1 MSYSSIIQKD
11 LPLISW
17 ALDDATLTA
26 GSTAATDGFFGGY
39 DGQTPLY
46 TGSYVTACTA
56 KEVPIIFGSTQSVI
70 ITHATAGTTV
80 FRVPSLDR
88 MSSKFIDEPSTLEFW
103 LKFTN
108 PSFASPTTITKIV
121 GKPNSQT
128 GVYIHNSSFIGII
141 GDTAGNVVRV
151 SVPVDDITKT
161 FHIALIYNKTSVSL
175 SVNGTFVSRSIDSNT
190 LNKSYSSGDE
200 YFNFVMPASNLDYA
214 LDHVS
219 IYSRALTIQECRK
232 HLVYG
237 LGYEISN
244 QVANSF
250 GGVRYNMSM
259 AQSEVIG
266 SYQKGSD
273 STWKDSIEIDNLDV
287 KNGILVPANAQEPK
301 LKYAKDKTSSVFT
314 WDTYGVSCAAGGY
327 IELENV
333 KSIINTA
340 SFGYGAVFDRASGS
354 AITGTMTLA
363 YFNDPYD
370 QERYIKFYIVGNGTR
385 EDLYYQRDDRT
396 PTILLSNTA
405 GSING
410 EFSCGF
416 FYNATTNT
424 ITGYAGKASSGT
436 GNRIVSD
443 TSVTSLI
450 VDDIRIGSMPVYS
463 EFDNYADIVSGEDE
477 RFIGGLKNIVHIP
490 SAISDTSSFST
501 IHTAIK
507 TAPSTSYR
515 TRYFAEADTTN
526 KRFIIKLV
534 GKYEFV
540 VDLKQLCGNASV
552 VGINKAEWGYSGQEV
567 SVSMTG
573 IEDSAGVQSTWLAS
587 ASISN
592 GSNLTGIYNVA
603 PGTSKYLKFTINF
616 VSNDVVEN
624 PTKLMYFRIT
634 TYRTTEPT
642 SGTYKMTLVADG
654 PDIDIYATSSKNAVI
669 LPSTIETPFLYDNE
683 RGGLFIPYYAQIDY
697 DYQTITSDA
706 TTGIYGI
713 SMFVNIPSG
722 ADRYLFSVVSSDAI
736 STKLYE
742 LKYTTATGQLSL
754 STGTGTI
761 SVNGSSLAS
770 TQAIT
775 ANRWQ
780 HVVVV
785 FGTQVQVTASK
796 YPVIIL
802 GSKTQTSSFYLDE
815 LMTFDNPSMT
825 ATEIGYINKI
835 YKGTNTVQVGKG
847 TYVNSVDKAFAIYD
861 NEIGTSPMYQPIS
874 GQTSV
879 ATPVNFASTKAFP
892 RTLTG
897 TTGNL
902 TFPAGATLQTLSL
915 DGTIIDAGDRILL
928 KNQSTTSQNG
938 IFTVIGPVAKN
949 TTVTLS
955 RVSAPVGTLVYVK
968 EGLQNEG
975 AYYYHSSTDV
985 WTKTYALDKIVSY
998 SSVGNAIS
1006 IPNTSFIED

>member
-17 ALDDATLTA
+17 SLDDSTLTA

-56 KEVPIIFGSTQSVI
+56 KEVPIIFGSSQSVI

-88 MSSKFIDEPSTLEFW
+88 MSSKFVDEPSTLEFW
-103 LKFTN
+103 LKFIN
-108 PSFASPTTITKIV
+108 PSFAAPTTMTKIV

-128 GVYIHNSSFIGII
+128 GVYIHNSSFIGVV
-141 GDTAGNVVRV
+141 GDTAGNIVRV

-161 FHIALIYNKTSVSL
+161 FHVALVYNKTSVSL
-175 SVNGTFVSRSIDSNT
+175 SVNGTFVSKSIELNT
-190 LNKSYSSGDE
+190 LNKAYSSGDE
-200 YFNFVMPASNLDYA
+200 YFNFVMPAANLDYA
-214 LDHVS
+214 LDHIS
-219 IYSRALTIQECRK
+219 IYSRALTVQECRK
-232 HLVYG
+232 HFVYG
-237 LGYEISN
+237 IGYEISN

-273 STWKDSIEIDNLDV
+273 STWKDSIEIDNLDI
-287 KNGILVPANAQEPK
+287 KNGMLVPVNAQEPK
-301 LKYAKDKTSSVFT
+301 LKYAKDKESSVFT
-314 WDTYGVSCAAGGY
+314 WGAYGVSCAAGGY

-333 KSIINTA
+333 KSIVNTA
-340 SFGYGAVFDRASGS
+340 SFGYAAVFDRATGS
-354 AITGTMTLA
+354 AINGTMTLA

-370 QERYIKFYIVGNGTR
+370 QERYIKFYITGNGTR
-385 EDLYYQRDDRT
+385 EDLYYQRDDRSA
-396 PTILLSNTA
+396 TILLSNTS

-416 FYNATTNT
+416 FYNATTST
-424 ITGYAGKASSGT
+424 ITTYAGKASGGSGNGT
-436 GNRIVSD
+436 ASD
-443 TSVTSLI
+443 TSVTSL
-450 VDDIRIGSMPVYS
+450 VLDDIRIGSMPVYS

-477 RFIGGLKNIVHIP
+477 RFTGGLKNIISLP
-490 SAISDTSSFST
+490 SALTLPPTPTLSN

-507 TAPSTSYR
+507 TAPSTDYR
-515 TRYFAEADTTN
+515 TRYFAEADITN
-526 KRFIIKLV
+526 KRFIIKSV

-540 VDLKQLCGNASV
+540 VDLKQLCGNASI
-552 VGINKAEWGYSGQEV
+552 VGTNKVEWGYDGQEV
-567 SVSMTG
+567 SISMTG
-573 IEDSAGVQSTWLAS
+573 IEDSAGSQSTWLAS
-587 ASISN
+587 ASIIN
-592 GSNLTGIYNVA
+592 GSNLTGIYNVS
-603 PGTSKYLKFTINF
+603 PGTSKYLKFTVNF

-634 TYRTTEPT
+634 AYRTTEPT
-642 SGTYKMTLVADG
+642 TGTYKMTLVNDG

-683 RGGLFIPYYAQIDY
+683 QGGLFIPYYAQIDY
-697 DYQTITSDA
+697 DYQTITSDS
-706 TTGIYGI
+706 TTGIYGL

-742 LKYTTATGQLSL
+742 LKYTSSSTSLSL

-761 SVNGSSLAS
+761 YINGSSAS
-770 TQAIT
+770 STIT
-775 ANRWQ
+775 PGRWQ

-785 FGTQVQVTASK
+785 FSTQVQVTASK

-802 GSKTQTSSFYLDE
+802 GSKTQTSSFYIDE
-815 LMTFDNPSMT
+815 LMTFDQPSIT
-825 ATEIGYINKI
+825 SNEIGYINKI

-847 TYVNSVDKAFAIYD
+847 TYVNASDKAFAIYD
-861 NEIGTSPMYQPIS
+861 SEIGTTQLYQPLS

-879 ATPVNFASTKAFP
+879 ASSVNFASTKAFP
-892 RTLTG
+892 YTLSG

-902 TFPAGATLQTLSL
+902 TFTPTNLQTLVL

-928 KNQSTTSQNG
+928 KNETGTTSRNG
-938 IFTVIGPVAKN
+938 IFTVGAVAKN
-949 TTVTLS
+949 VSVTLT

-985 WTKTYALDKIVSY
+985 WTKTYVLDKIVSY
-998 SSVGNAIS
+998 SSPKSGIFVS
-1006 IPNTSFIED
+1006 NTSFIED